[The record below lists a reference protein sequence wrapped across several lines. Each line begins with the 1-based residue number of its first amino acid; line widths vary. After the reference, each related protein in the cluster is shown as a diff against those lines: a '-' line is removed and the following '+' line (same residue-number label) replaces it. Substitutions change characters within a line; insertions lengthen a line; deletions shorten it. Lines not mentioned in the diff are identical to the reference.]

1 MGDLSDFFTE
11 HRFSLINLDL
21 SQNLFTVDSLFKI
34 MNALKVG
41 GQTQLKRL
49 NLSRNNFGFE
59 D

>member
-1 MGDLSDFFTE
+1 MGDLSDFFIE

-21 SQNLFTVDSLFKI
+21 SQNQFTVDSLFKI